1 MILVSLVC
9 FILIYNHY
17 TLYAPY
23 TPYTPYPIL
32 FSLHMLYGE
41 VVNLRE
47 ILPIGSG
54 DLST

>member
-1 MILVSLVC
+1 MSLVC